1 MTGINATGN
10 NTPAKL
16 LPQRISTRIVALAI
30 TTAATFN
37 LSSFAQA
44 PAFGSTAP
52 GSLMP
57 GSMAPGAGSMI
68 PGPGMAPGAV
78 VPGSV
83 MPGSAGSQ
91 ISIPGSV
98 QQTQAVPNQ
107 TSQPMVPTAV
117 PPTQP
122 APLSFLDI
130 SNGGF
135 GKVDLDISDAR
146 LQNSSIDKLHIA
158 ASNLDMKAGS
168 VKGLAITVNGGHFP
182 MFIFDQLNLNA
193 IGDMAFDPVLMKNDK
208 VLQFKTPIEAEVS
221 AVISQQSLNAFLGA
235 PQTLEKLSVTANKKV
250 GMLASL
256 LGANA
261 SNFGITLSGATV
273 TLQKQNRISVSTQ
286 ANIGM
291 GTNSIPMPLEL
302 NAKLGLEN
310 GWISVSDT
318 HLNTNGS
325 EISPTLSE
333 MLVKKVNGLASW
345 GSKSDDIQFS
355 FTDLKVVPG
364 KQFSL
369 KGTAKISRLR
379 FGQQLPAATE

>member
-1 MTGINATGN
+1 MIGNCGTGENFRARTLRTG
-10 NTPAKL
+10 AVRL
-16 LPQRISTRIVALAI
+16 AMSVSTAI
-30 TTAATFN
+30 ACASN
-37 LSSFAQA
+37 LMVTAQA
-44 PAFGSTAP
+44 PA
-52 GSLMP
+52 
-57 GSMAPGAGSMI
+57 
-68 PGPGMAPGAV
+68 AV
-78 VPGSV
+78 VPGS
-83 MPGSAGSQ
+83 
-91 ISIPGSV
+91 IE
-98 QQTQAVPNQ
+98 QTQMLPTPLPPTPPAAP
-107 TSQPMVPTAV
+107 SLPPMPRLAQPAI

-135 GKVDLDISDAR
+135 GKVDLEIDDAH
-146 LQNSSIDKLHIA
+146 LQNSSIDKLRISA
-158 ASNLDMKAGS
+158 AGLDMRAGT
-168 VKGLAITVNGGHFP
+168 VKGLNISVNGGHFP
-182 MFIFDQLNLNA
+182 MFVFDQLSLNA
-193 IGDMAFDPVLMKNDK
+193 IGDMAFDPILMKNDK
-208 VLQFKTPIEAEVS
+208 VLQFKTPIDAEVS

-235 PQTLEKLSVTANKKV
+235 PQTLERLSVTANKKV

-261 SNFGITLSGATV
+261 ANFGITLSGANV
-273 TLQKQNRISVSTQ
+273 TLQKQNRISFTTQ

-291 GTNSIPMPLEL
+291 GGTAMPMPLEL

-310 GWISVSDT
+310 GWIAVSDT

-333 MLVKKVNGLASW
+333 MLVKRVNGLASW

-379 FGQQLPAATE
+379 FGQQLPPGGQQPEGATE

>member
-1 MTGINATGN
+1 MIGNFGTGRHSRERTHLVRATRMAVSLSL
-10 NTPAKL
+10 T
-16 LPQRISTRIVALAI
+16 I
-30 TTAATFN
+30 AATSN
-37 LSSFAQA
+37 LTGAAQA
-44 PAFGSTAP
+44 PA
-52 GSLMP
+52 
-57 GSMAPGAGSMI
+57 
-68 PGPGMAPGAV
+68 AV

-83 MPGSAGSQ
+83 EQTQVMPRPLPTPPLAQ
-91 ISIPGSV
+91 PSIPPS
-98 QQTQAVPNQ
+98 
-107 TSQPMVPTAV
+107 
-117 PPTQP
+117 QP

-135 GKVDLDISDAR
+135 GKVDLEIDDAH
-146 LQNSSIDKLHIA
+146 LQNSSIDKLHVSA
-158 ASNLDMKAGS
+158 ANLDMRAGT
-168 VKGLAITVNGGHFP
+168 VKGLAINVSGGHFP
-182 MFIFDQLNLNA
+182 MFVFDQLSLNA
-193 IGDMAFDPVLMKNDK
+193 IGDMAFDSALMKNDK
-208 VLQFKTPIEAEVS
+208 VLQFKTPIDAEVS

-235 PQTLEKLSVTANKKV
+235 PQTLERLSVTANKKV

-261 SNFGITLSGATV
+261 SNFGITLNGANV
-273 TLQKQNRISVSTQ
+273 TLQKQNRISFTTQ

-291 GTNSIPMPLEL
+291 GGTAMPMPLEL

-310 GWISVSDT
+310 GWIAVSDT

-333 MLVKKVNGLASW
+333 MLVKRVNGLASW

-379 FGQQLPAATE
+379 FGQQLPTVVQPLPPPTE

>member
-1 MTGINATGN
+1 MTGNCATGTTLRARARTAAAGAALTVVVAAVMAFN
-10 NTPAKL
+10 QPVAAQTPA
-16 LPQRISTRIVALAI
+16 
-30 TTAATFN
+30 
-37 LSSFAQA
+37 
-44 PAFGSTAP
+44 
-52 GSLMP
+52 
-57 GSMAPGAGSMI
+57 
-68 PGPGMAPGAV
+68 AV

-83 MPGSAGSQ
+83 E
-91 ISIPGSV
+91 
-98 QQTQAVPNQ
+98 QTHVLPPTGQ
-107 TSQPMVPTAV
+107 TSPTMPTVPPASIQPAL

-135 GKVDLDISDAR
+135 GKVDLEIENAQ
-146 LQNSSIDKLHIA
+146 LQNSSIDKLHVSA
-158 ASNLDMKAGS
+158 VGLDMRAGT
-168 VKGLAITVNGGHFP
+168 VKGLSIGVNGGHFP
-182 MFIFDQLNLNA
+182 MFVFDQLSLNA
-193 IGDMAFDPVLMKNDK
+193 VGDMAFDPASMKNDK
-208 VLQFKTPIEAEVS
+208 VLQFKTPVDAEVS

-235 PQTLEKLSVTANKKV
+235 PQTLERLSVTANKKV

-261 SNFGITLSGATV
+261 SNFGITLSGANV
-273 TLQKQNRISVSTQ
+273 TLQKQNRISFTTQ

-291 GTNSIPMPLEL
+291 GGTAMPMPLEL

-310 GWISVSDT
+310 GWIAVSDT

-333 MLVKKVNGLASW
+333 MLVKRVNGLASW

-379 FGQQLPAATE
+379 FGQQLPNGVQQPSAATE